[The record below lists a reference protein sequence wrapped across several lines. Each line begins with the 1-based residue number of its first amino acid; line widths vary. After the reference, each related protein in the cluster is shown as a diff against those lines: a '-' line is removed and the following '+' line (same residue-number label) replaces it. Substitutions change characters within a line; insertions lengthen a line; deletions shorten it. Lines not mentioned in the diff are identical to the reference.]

1 MQYTRQFNRI
11 AVSGIAAVLLSACT
25 STPSNQ
31 ISDYG
36 TAVKNLTT
44 QIDAVIQE
52 TNQISIEYQLQTIN
66 NYALKSAKQ
75 ERLEGR
81 CEFVLSSIDSQTA
94 NTDSQGNQCTS
105 VGKKTLKDIAP
116 VYQEAEI
123 KKLFIYRANQALKG
137 YGQALQQLN
146 DAASAEQVTAATIK
160 LDNALIGV
168 YNEYENLSGNDQYN
182 QQFNDSLDIVS
193 TAVVAIGRTI
203 IESKRK
209 KAIKQIVTQADPW
222 IQKLTEQMAAELKKQ
237 RADNLVTSINDTIL
251 RYKITRFNDLA
262 RANKLKPEKSRKML
276 DEIYADW
283 TTYST
288 RKMKSET
295 LVKAVQGIGKSH
307 KTLLQEVEKD
317 VFSSSEI
324 SHTVSELTDFYK
336 QLDSTKELLSSCT
349 TELVLEDD
357 AYVCKSEG

>member
-1 MQYTRQFNRI
+1 MQYTRQLNRI
-11 AVSGIAAVLLSACT
+11 AVSGITAVLISACT

-36 TAVKNLTT
+36 TAVENLTT

-52 TNQISIEYQLQTIN
+52 TNQVAIEYQLQTIN

-94 NTDSQGNQCTS
+94 NTDNQGNQCTS

-116 VYQEAEI
+116 VYQEAE
-123 KKLFIYRANQALKG
+123 
-137 YGQALQQLN
+137 
-146 DAASAEQVTAATIK
+146 
-160 LDNALIGV
+160 
-168 YNEYENLSGNDQYN
+168 
-182 QQFNDSLDIVS
+182 FNDSLDIVS

-203 IESKRK
+203 VESKRN

-222 IQKLTEQMAAELKKQ
+222 IQKLTAQMAAELKKQ
-237 RADNLVTSINDTIL
+237 RSDNLVTSINDTIL

-307 KTLLQEVEKD
+307 KTLLKEVEKD

-324 SHTVSELTDFYK
+324 SHTVSQLTDFYK

-349 TELVLEDD
+349 TELVLEGD
-357 AYVCKSEG
+357 AYVCKSDG